1 MSSYSELIKNFER
14 IRAYMR
20 EFYVYGFKSRDDYSK
35 KSARSYDDERRRIES
50 WLGDHMSFVRTSEGK
65 NVFISIDS
73 RNIRHNPF
81 YNAWKAKS
89 FTDGDVT
96 LHFILFDILHEP
108 SIKKTIAEILEEI
121 DTKYLAGFESPMMF
135 DESTVRKKLKEYC
148 DPRIKLFGVE
158 IPGLEDVEP
167 LFTQKDYHVYDKYS
181 DGDPFEDEEY
191 IRQFRVILEAM
202 RKGTQIKFE
211 MTNRFGKP
219 MFIRCHPVRLEYS
232 EKDDKF
238 RLVTAG
244 WRSVSTVNLAKI
256 RACVHYTGEKPLD
269 NEVREKLYDIITLKV
284 TDERN
289 ALERVMLHFA
299 HFEKQAEK
307 LDKNT
312 YLLKIKYAHD
322 DEPEMVIRILSFG
335 PLVEVIGSENFK
347 KLVIEK
353 LKKQKSCGLK

>member
-1 MSSYSELIKNFER
+1 MIFSELYS
-14 IRAYMR
+14 AY
-20 EFYVYGFKSRDDYSK
+20 
-35 KSARSYDDERRRIES
+35 
-50 WLGDHMSFVRTSEGK
+50 
-65 NVFISIDS
+65 
-73 RNIRHNPF
+73 
-81 YNAWKAKS
+81 YNAIAAILSKIIDGERAENELHKVVTEHAFGESVLTIIPALKSGKWQLVCPDMTTPLINKPSMPLTMLQKQWLKAI
-89 FTDGDVT
+89 T
-96 LHFILFDILHEP
+96 L
-108 SIKKTIAEILEEI
+108 
-121 DTKYLAGFESPMMF
+121 
-135 DESTVRKKLKEYC
+135 
-148 DPRIKLFGVE
+148 DPRVKLFGVV

-167 LFTQKDYHVYDKYS
+167 LFTPNDYHVYDKYG

-191 IRQFRVILEAM
+191 IRQFGVILEAM

-211 MTNRFGKP
+211 MTSRRGTT
-219 MFIRCHPVRLEYS
+219 MFVRCHPVRLEYS

-238 RLVTAG
+238 RVITAG

-256 RACVHYTGEKPLD
+256 RACVHYTGEKPLG
-269 NEVREKLYDIITLKV
+269 NEEREKPYDVITLKV

-307 LDKNT
+307 LDKKH
-312 YLLKIKYAHD
+312 YLLKIKYAHN

>member
-1 MSSYSELIKNFER
+1 MIFSELYSAYYNAIASIIAEVIEGEHSEKELQKVVSER
-14 IRAYMR
+14 AFGESVLTIMPS
-20 EFYVYGFKSRDDYSK
+20 FKSEKWQLVHPDMTTALEHK
-35 KSARSYDDERRRIES
+35 PTMPLTILQKQ
-50 WLGDHMSFVRTSEGK
+50 WL
-65 NVFISIDS
+65 
-73 RNIRHNPF
+73 
-81 YNAWKAKS
+81 KAI
-89 FTDGDVT
+89 T
-96 LHFILFDILHEP
+96 L
-108 SIKKTIAEILEEI
+108 
-121 DTKYLAGFESPMMF
+121 
-135 DESTVRKKLKEYC
+135 
-148 DPRIKLFGVE
+148 DPRIKLFGVD

-167 LFTQKDYHVYDKYS
+167 LFTQEDYHVYDKYS

-269 NEVREKLYDIITLKV
+269 NEAREKLYDIITLKV

-322 DEPEMVIRILSFG
+322 DEPEMVIRVLSFG
-335 PLVEVIGSENFK
+335 PLVEVVGSENFK

-353 LKKQKSCGLK
+353 LKKQKNCGLK

>member
-1 MSSYSELIKNFER
+1 MIFSELYSAYYNAIASIIAEVIEGEHSEKELQKVVTER
-14 IRAYMR
+14 AFGESVLTIMPS
-20 EFYVYGFKSRDDYSK
+20 FKSEKWQLVHPDLTTALEHK
-35 KSARSYDDERRRIES
+35 PTMPLTTLQKQ
-50 WLGDHMSFVRTSEGK
+50 WL
-65 NVFISIDS
+65 
-73 RNIRHNPF
+73 
-81 YNAWKAKS
+81 KAI
-89 FTDGDVT
+89 T
-96 LHFILFDILHEP
+96 L
-108 SIKKTIAEILEEI
+108 
-121 DTKYLAGFESPMMF
+121 
-135 DESTVRKKLKEYC
+135 
-148 DPRIKLFGVE
+148 DPRMKLFGVE
-158 IPGLEDVEP
+158 IPGLEGVEP
-167 LFTQKDYHVYDKYS
+167 LFTQEDYHVYDKYS

-353 LKKQKSCGLK
+353 LKKQKNCGLK

>member
-1 MSSYSELIKNFER
+1 MIFSELYSAYYNAIASIIAEVIEGEHSEKELQKVVAER
-14 IRAYMR
+14 AFGESVLTIMPS
-20 EFYVYGFKSRDDYSK
+20 FKSEKWQLVHPDMTTALEHK
-35 KSARSYDDERRRIES
+35 PTMPLTTLQKQ
-50 WLGDHMSFVRTSEGK
+50 WL
-65 NVFISIDS
+65 
-73 RNIRHNPF
+73 
-81 YNAWKAKS
+81 KAI
-89 FTDGDVT
+89 T
-96 LHFILFDILHEP
+96 L
-108 SIKKTIAEILEEI
+108 
-121 DTKYLAGFESPMMF
+121 
-135 DESTVRKKLKEYC
+135 

-167 LFTQKDYHVYDKYS
+167 LFTQEDYHVYDKYS

-335 PLVEVIGSENFK
+335 PLVEVVGSENYK